1 MDGPLVPLKTSKESS
16 RIFEICSKRVS
27 KEAAFAVILLGLF
40 FSKSLCRVDQPRI
53 SILEVFYFFLSLPW
67 LRKEKFQ

>member
-27 KEAAFAVILLGLF
+27 KEAASAVILLGLF
-40 FSKSLCRVDQPRI
+40 LANLCV
-53 SILEVFYFFLSLPW
+53 W
-67 LRKEKFQ
+67 LTNREFQF